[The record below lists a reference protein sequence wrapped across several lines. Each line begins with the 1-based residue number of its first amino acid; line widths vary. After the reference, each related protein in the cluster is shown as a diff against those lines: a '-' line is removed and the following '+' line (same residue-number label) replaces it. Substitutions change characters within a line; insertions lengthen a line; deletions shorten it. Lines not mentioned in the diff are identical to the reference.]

1 MSGIRSLQ
9 AFLVAIL
16 AFAHAATGAAIA
28 QAEGQILNYER
39 ADLRAVIND
48 VATFTGRTFVVDPS
62 VAGKVTVFSREPL
75 TPDGVWEVFVATL
88 SVAGYSAVP
97 TREGF
102 YKILPLN
109 SAAREPGLGLDENGV
124 AAESFVTRVFRLS
137 RADARETAA
146 NVKPLLSPEGVISAL
161 VSENAIVVADA
172 AGRVQRVAEIIDTL
186 DFSRV
191 KSETVPLSNLSAGE
205 AARIIREALG
215 ARNDGPRRGLNVTA
229 APAVNAVI
237 IRGTDEERA
246 EARGLLRELDRQSI
260 GRSGVDIIFLVH
272 ADAEEMAAVLER
284 LSGAGLSGYSSGGGG
299 ERAGAA
305 QQATVAAFAP
315 ANALIITADAELR
328 AIMKTVAER
337 LDIRRPQVRVEA
349 IIVEINDNLTRDL
362 GIDLFLA
369 GDNVPFTAT
378 NYSRTAPNVLAAAG
392 AFLLDGFSGSTT
404 TETTA
409 PDGTVTSTTEGPPAF
424 AQTLADTALT
434 SLLGASGGIIGGTG
448 RLDNGAA
455 FGAILTAIEED
466 TESNILSTPS
476 ILTLDNQPSSF
487 LVGQEIPITT
497 GESLNTGGAGN
508 INPFRTVQRQEIGT
522 KLEVT
527 PQINDGNTVT
537 LEIRQEVSSIFGT
550 VSSSSDEI
558 IIDKREIETTV
569 VAGDGEIIVLGG
581 LIDQRETRS
590 ESEVPFLGDIPILG
604 WFFQAK
610 SRQSTKR
617 NLMVL
622 LRPVIIRTDE
632 DARAVTAQVYNYV
645 NSDAVIRDGRG
656 DTTLDSYL
664 NSLIGAGA
672 ADQVKG
678 YAPGVDGAGAETP
691 EGERP

>member
-1 MSGIRSLQ
+1 MPRIRSLQ
-9 AFLVAIL
+9 AFAL
-16 AFAHAATGAAIA
+16 AVIAAARIFAGAAEA
-28 QAEGQILNYER
+28 QSNGQILNYER

-124 AAESFVTRVFRLS
+124 AAESFVTRVFRLD

-146 NVKPLLSPEGVISAL
+146 NVKPLLSPEGVLSAL

-172 AGRVQRVAEIIDTL
+172 AGRVQRVAEIIETL

-191 KSETVPLSNLSAGE
+191 KAETIQLANLSAGE
-205 AARIIREALG
+205 ATRIIREALN
-215 ARNDGPRRGLNVTA
+215 ARLDGPRRGLVVTA

-237 IRGTDEERA
+237 IRGTEEERR

-260 GRSGVDIIFLVH
+260 GRSGVDIVFLVH
-272 ADAEEMAAVLER
+272 ADAEEMATVLER
-284 LSGAGLSGYSSGGGG
+284 LSGAGLSSVGG
-299 ERAGAA
+299 ERGTSS

-315 ANALIITADAELR
+315 ANAIIITAESELR
-328 AIMKTVAER
+328 SIMKTVAER

-392 AFLLDGFSGSTT
+392 ALLLQDSDDPDEAAFGST
-404 TETTA
+404 
-409 PDGTVTSTTEGPPAF
+409 
-424 AQTLADTALT
+424 LAETALT
-434 SLLGASGGIIGGTG
+434 SITGVNGGVFGGVG
-448 RLDNGAA
+448 RLDDGAV

-497 GESLNTGGAGN
+497 GESLGTSTGS

-569 VAGDGEIIVLGG
+569 VASDGEIIVLGG

-610 SRQSTKR
+610 SRQSSKR

-622 LRPVIIRTDE
+622 LRPVIIRDDQ
-632 DARAVTAQVYNYV
+632 DARDVTAQMYNYV
-645 NSDAVIRDGRG
+645 NSDAVLRDGRG
-656 DTTLDSYL
+656 DTTLDGYL

-678 YAPGVDGAGAETP
+678 YAPDATED
-691 EGERP
+691 ERP